1 MEKKKL
7 TFMPDGN
14 NTYAGFDG
22 ADLVALVVP
31 YDPEGSIGAPAWQW
45 CARSEFGQ
53 HERIGWAFP
62 KRDGRLQREADLQ
75 DAMRRSAQ
83 YVGHG
88 FFRPV
93 DLCPD
98 DCTDCPSVV
107 ILPPEEV
114 DR

>member
-1 MEKKKL
+1 MERQKL

-22 ADLVALVVP
+22 AEIVALVVP
-31 YDPEGSIGAPAWQW
+31 YYPFGESVAPAWQW
-45 CARSEFGQ
+45 CARSECGQ

-62 KRDGRLQREADLQ
+62 KRDGRLQREADLE
-75 DAMRRSAQ
+75 DAMRRAAQ
-83 YVGHG
+83 YIGHG
-88 FFRPV
+88 FIRPV
-93 DLCPD
+93 DLCTD
-98 DCTDCPSVV
+98 DCPNCPSVV